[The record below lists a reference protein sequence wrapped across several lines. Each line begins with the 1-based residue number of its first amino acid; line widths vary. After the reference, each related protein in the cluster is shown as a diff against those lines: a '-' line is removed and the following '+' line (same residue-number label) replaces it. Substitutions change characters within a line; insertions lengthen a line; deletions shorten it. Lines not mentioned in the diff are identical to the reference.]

1 MRKILLNACKTV
13 ALVSLTACMSMTQLT
28 TVSFAAENVDITENV
43 ENEKQDTAPAQ
54 DVQNTPV
61 QDTAPAQNVQNTPSQ
76 DVQSAPA
83 QDVQITSVPEDQN
96 NIEPQ
101 AQDPEYTLVSNEDE
115 LRAALEKGG
124 AIKLNQ
130 DITVEKGYVLVG
142 SATEDAD
149 TVLDLDGKTITV
161 THDTATFAVNNGK
174 NLTVKNGTVTGN
186 QNKEE
191 TGAAFECNSGS
202 NVSLQGVTVSNL
214 HNAVSAVD
222 ATLSIDNC
230 TFKDNKNVND
240 GGAIYA
246 RNTVFSA
253 TGNNLFEGNTAGRNG
268 GAISLYEANK
278 DLVLENMTFV
288 NNASYQG
295 DWGNGGGAIFMHGNG
310 NLDVKESNVFENNYT
325 KASGGAILF
334 AGKDMKINGT
344 YTGNTAE
351 THEGGAIAIIGNFR
365 GDSEANSASLQSGIF
380 TNNKTGYTRD
390 GQANDS
396 YQDWGGGAIF
406 VSDMS
411 SIIVPEK
418 TLVTGNTAGGFGG
431 GLAGCSTGRVFILG
445 DENSLAMVFNN
456 NGGNKDD
463 LHISGEGSMKHDDHT
478 YAATNPVFMENG
490 YDDYFCA
497 LNSIVDKSVFGEA
510 NVRGSVDQSA
520 ISDADSLY
528 VASYVMGITAELV
541 DNDAIE
547 KARQEAVVKIIDNY
561 SYTHGG
567 GILSNGYMIVGN
579 PHAEAAISVGKS
591 LELKASKAL
600 FNPEGEQIDLE
611 NRVYNFTVTD
621 LDGNKVLSGMND
633 STGNIGFTGKI
644 SFNQNNFEG
653 SEDNTATYTY
663 LLSEDEVS
671 DINVIRDETQYKLK
685 IQVLKNATTQ
695 KVGGETIGLDKY
707 EIKGVEISKIIN
719 GVETILDSSSF
730 SFTANDEMHAALI
743 EFLGTNGATF
753 NNMLKPEE
761 PEVLE
766 DPKDPED
773 PTEPSD
779 PTDPSDPSDPT
790 DPQEPGTF
798 EIPAEPVAL
807 SSTPEVFG
815 ENRLIDLPEVLG
827 ARRGQTSDD
836 SMGNLRIMLI
846 IMVSALAMVML
857 IQKKKD

>member
-101 AQDPEYTLVSNEDE
+101 AQEPEYTLVSNEDE

-142 SATEDAD
+142 SAAGDAD
-149 TVLDLDGKTITV
+149 TILDLDGKTITV

-528 VASYVMGITAELV
+528 VASYVMGITAKLV

-600 FNPEGEQIDLE
+600 FNPEGEQINLE

-633 STGNIGFTGKI
+633 STGNISFTGKI

-695 KVGGETIGLDKY
+695 KVGGETINLDKY

-730 SFTANDEMHAALI
+730 NFTANDEMHAALI

-761 PEVLE
+761 PEVPE
-766 DPKDPED
+766 DSKDPED
-773 PTEPSD
+773 PSD
-779 PTDPSDPSDPT
+779 PTDPSDPSDPA

-807 SSTPEVFG
+807 SSTPEVLG

-846 IMVSALAMVML
+846 IMASALAVVML

>member
-1 MRKILLNACKTV
+1 MATNYEGIKMRKILLNACKTV

-43 ENEKQDTAPAQ
+43 ENEKQDTVPDQ
-54 DVQNTPV
+54 DTTPVQNVVPV
-61 QDTAPAQNVQNTPSQ
+61 QDTQNT
-76 DVQSAPA
+76 PA
-83 QDVQITSVPEDQN
+83 QDVQITSVPDDQEN
-96 NIEPQ
+96 VEPQ
-101 AQDPEYTLVSNEDE
+101 TQEPEYTLVSNEDE

-149 TVLDLDGKTITV
+149 TVLDLDGKIITV

-253 TGNNLFEGNTAGRNG
+253 TGSNLFEGNTAGRNG
-268 GAISLYEANK
+268 GAISLYDVKK
-278 DLVLENMTFV
+278 DIILENMTFV

-295 DWGNGGGAIFMHGNG
+295 DWGNGGGAIFMHGSG
-310 NLDVKESNVFENNYT
+310 NLDVKESNVFENNYS

-365 GDSEANSASLQSGIF
+365 DDSEANSASLQSGIF

-633 STGNIGFTGKI
+633 STGNIGFSGKI
-644 SFNQNNFEG
+644 SFNQNNFDG
-653 SEDNTATYTY
+653 NEDNTATYTY

-695 KVGGETIGLDKY
+695 EVGGETIGLDKY

-753 NNMLKPEE
+753 NNMLKPE
-761 PEVLE
+761 
-766 DPKDPED
+766 D
-773 PTEPSD
+773 PTDPSD
-779 PTDPSDPSDPT
+779 SSDPSDPSDPT
-790 DPQEPGTF
+790 DPQEPGTV
-798 EIPAEPVAL
+798 EIPGEPVAL
-807 SSTPEVFG
+807 SSTPEVLG

-827 ARRGQTSDD
+827 ARRGRTSDD
-836 SMGNLRIMLI
+836 NNGNLRIMLI
-846 IMVSALAMVML
+846 IMASALAIVML

>member
-1 MRKILLNACKTV
+1 MVANYEGIKMRKIFLNACKTV

-28 TVSFAAENVDITENV
+28 TISYAAENVDITENL
-43 ENEKQDTAPAQ
+43 ENEKKDEVPTQ
-54 DVQNTPV
+54 DVQNT
-61 QDTAPAQNVQNTPSQ
+61 
-76 DVQSAPA
+76 PA
-83 QDVQITSVPEDQN
+83 QDVQITSIPDDQD

-101 AQDPEYTLVSNEDE
+101 AQEPEYTLVSNEDE

-130 DITVEKGYVLVG
+130 DITVEKGYVIVG

-161 THDTATFAVNNGK
+161 AHDTATFAVNNGK

-253 TGNNLFEGNTAGRNG
+253 TGSNLFEGNTAGRNG
-268 GAISLYEANK
+268 GAISLYDANK
-278 DLVLENMTFV
+278 DLVLEKMTFI
-288 NNASYQG
+288 NNASEQTE
-295 DWGNGGGAIFMHGNG
+295 WGYGGGAIYIKGEG
-310 NLDVKESNVFENNYT
+310 NLEVKDSSVFANNYS

-334 AGKDMKINGT
+334 SGKDMKINGT
-344 YTGNTAE
+344 YTGNIAE
-351 THEGGAIAIIGNFR
+351 THEGGAIAIVGNTR
-365 GDSEANSASLQSGIF
+365 GENNSASLVSGYF
-380 TNNKTGYTRD
+380 ENNKTGYTRD
-390 GQANDS
+390 GQANDN

-497 LNSIVDKSVFGEA
+497 LNSIVDKSVFGQA

-621 LDGNKVLSGMND
+621 LEGNKVLSGMND

-644 SFNQNNFEG
+644 SFNQNNFNG
-653 SEDNTATYTY
+653 NEDNTATYTY

-695 KVGGETIGLDKY
+695 EVGGESINLDKY

-753 NNMLKPEE
+753 NNMLKPEN
-761 PEVLE
+761 PEDLEVPE
-766 DPKDPED
+766 DPKDPE
-773 PTEPSD
+773 D

-790 DPQEPGTF
+790 DPQDPETF
-798 EIPAEPVAL
+798 DILGESVAL
-807 SSTPEVFG
+807 SSTPEIRG

-846 IMVSALAMVML
+846 IMAAAMAMVML